1 MKCTIIIQDV
11 KISGNSKIVH
21 AKCIRNGKTDI
32 LEVMVLKSS
41 DEHDIKS
48 AIIKKLQTEKT
59 KSIIGKTYN
68 IEI

>member
-1 MKCTIIIQDV
+1 MLKLAAIT
-11 KISGNSKIVH
+11 KLVH